1 MHSNITYY
9 SLYDMLYLINRVYC
23 RVWHTLLEVYGS
35 PTLSEPTNRIDDSIF
50 VSSLQLKNW
59 EREASRRLRI
69 RRLPVIL
76 KFAFT
81 IGIKALISAAR
92 DGGSVYKTKFVTFSA
107 KISHVSI
114 SFKYL
119 R

>member
-1 MHSNITYY
+1 MKFTCYVVYETCSTW
-9 SLYDMLYLINRVYC
+9 LIMFTVC
-23 RVWHTLLEVYGS
+23 HTLLEVYG
-35 PTLSEPTNRIDDSIF
+35 LPTNSESTNHKDVSIL
-50 VSSLQLKNW
+50 VSSIELNIW
-59 EREASRRLRI
+59 EREALRRLRM

-92 DGGSVYKTKFVTFSA
+92 DEGSVYKTKFVTFSA

>member
-50 VSSLQLKNW
+50 ASSLELKNW
-59 EREASRRLRI
+59 EREASRRLRM

-76 KFAFT
+76 KLVLIT
-81 IGIKALISAAR
+81 GDKALANAPR
-92 DGGSVYKTKFVTFSA
+92 NGGSV
-107 KISHVSI
+107 
-114 SFKYL
+114 
-119 R
+119 

>member
-1 MHSNITYY
+1 MCLGDRLALELYGTFKYY
-9 SLYDMLYLINRVYC
+9 MLNSLYDMLYLINRVYC

-50 VSSLQLKNW
+50 VSSLELKNW

-76 KFAFT
+76 KLVLIT
-81 IGIKALISAAR
+81 GDKALANAPR
-92 DGGSVYKTKFVTFSA
+92 NGGSV
-107 KISHVSI
+107 
-114 SFKYL
+114 
-119 R
+119 

>member
-50 VSSLQLKNW
+50 VSSLELKNW
-59 EREASRRLRI
+59 EREASRRLRM

-76 KFAFT
+76 KLVLIT
-81 IGIKALISAAR
+81 GDKALANAPR
-92 DGGSVYKTKFVTFSA
+92 NGGSV
-107 KISHVSI
+107 
-114 SFKYL
+114 
-119 R
+119 